1 MFNSK
6 SAIFAALQQFIA
18 GFIRVYPYIGGVKK
32 TKHLEIIPIRTL
44 SAWHKG
50 RIAAHLLA
58 LSEEDRYLRFGY
70 KASDAQIQS
79 YIDGLDFERDDFYGI
94 FNRNLD
100 LLAVAHIAFTTGLDQ
115 QRHAEFGVS
124 VNKAAR
130 HRGYGSRLFERAAL
144 RARNESVAIMHINA
158 LSQNSAMI
166 KIARKAGALV
176 ENHGS
181 DSEAHLKLPHAT
193 LSSRLSEMM
202 ESHMAQIDY
211 GIKFHAKNA
220 QKFWSVLN
228 GH

>member
-1 MFNSK
+1 M
-6 SAIFAALQQFIA
+6 QQFIA
-18 GFIRVYPYIGGVKK
+18 GLLRVYPYIVSVKK
-32 TKHLEIIPIRTL
+32 TKHIEIIPIRTL

-70 KASDAQIQS
+70 NASDQQVQS
-79 YIDGLDFERDDFYGI
+79 YIDALDFERDDFYGI

-158 LSQNSAMI
+158 LSQNSAML

-176 ENHGS
+176 ENYGS

-202 ESHMAQIDY
+202 ESHMAHIDY
-211 GIKFHAKNA
+211 GIKVQAKNA

>member
-6 SAIFAALQQFIA
+6 SAIFAALQQFTA
-18 GFIRVYPYIGGVKK
+18 GLIRVYPYIGGVKK

-58 LSEEDRYLRFGY
+58 LDEGDRYLRFGY

-100 LLAVAHIAFTTGLDQ
+100 LLAIAH
-115 QRHAEFGVS
+115 
-124 VNKAAR
+124 AR
-130 HRGYGSRLFERAAL
+130 HRGYGSRLFQRAAL
-144 RARNESVAIMHINA
+144 RARNEGVAIMHINA